1 MVRAL
6 AGELRALG
14 LGAGFMEEGMSELGY
29 SVVWRTDQR
38 EQD

>member
-6 AGELRALG
+6 AGEPRALEVR
-14 LGAGFMEEGMSELGY
+14 AGFMEEGMLELGY
-29 SVVWRTDQR
+29 FVVWRTDQK